1 MLWGEGG
8 YFTFSPKLWKMGFKF
23 YIFTTIHGNCGLKS
37 LFFLISEQG
46 RLNSVYTW
54 PCRVQY
60 TWKQHMVCVW
70 VVGHSGRQIQ
80 MRNDW
85 LGGNTELQLTLELL
99 QNHHIACLF
108 LVLLHLVAHLLTI
121 TKSSLHWM
129 TIILLCATK
138 THLLVIKARVVKSWK
153 ILAGSS
159 EYCLM
164 QTV

>member
-1 MLWGEGG
+1 
-8 YFTFSPKLWKMGFKF
+8 MGFKF

-37 LFFLISEQG
+37 HFFFNFWKREAKFSIYVTMQG
-46 RLNSVYTW
+46 AVYLKTT
-54 PCRVQY
+54 Y
-60 TWKQHMVCVW
+60 GVCVW
-70 VVGHSGRQIQ
+70 AVGHSGRQIQ

-99 QNHHIACLF
+99 QNHHITCLF

-121 TKSSLHWM
+121 RKSSLHWM